1 MKIIDLPED
10 LLRYFHSSQYLKHYE
25 WKRLMNI
32 SVVWKSLKSKSVF
45 LKINEKFSV
54 KYFNSLKLREKVHQ
68 SVEDSM
74 SQIAL
79 KYTYRS
85 WIDDF
90 TPFMEIYSLTLIGSF
105 VNNSHLSALSHLHML
120 KLSHCDITD
129 VTALSMIHT
138 LDLSGNSRLINVA
151 PLHSVPILTLSNCPS
166 LKDVTCLGNHRYLD
180 LSDCQRITDVSTL
193 GRVPILILK
202 NLRKLT
208 DVSALREVTRLDLS
222 SCVKLR
228 DLSPLY
234 KVPYLRLSDC
244 KITDASLILLD
255 GGNDDN
261 LYPLLFLDLSHCN
274 KLTRLSGPIFGR
286 AKKLSLRE
294 CKNLSVASVLELS
307 VLANCTELDIYK
319 CPGFMRR
326 DDLQKDQIVEELRN
340 YTPNLRRLYFA
351 KEKKLEYSFSSSS
364 SIISPL
370 SMLD

>member
-32 SVVWKSLKSKSVF
+32 SIVWKSLKRKSVL
-45 LKINEKFSV
+45 LKVNEKFSV

-68 SVEDSM
+68 SVDDSK

-90 TPFMEIYSLTLIGSF
+90 TPFREIYSLTLIGCF
-105 VNNSHLSALSHLHML
+105 VSNSHLSALSHLHTL

-129 VTALSMIHT
+129 VTALRMIHT
-138 LDLSGNSRLINVA
+138 LDLSGNSRLTNVA
-151 PLHSVPILTLSNCPS
+151 ALHSVPILTLSNCPS

-180 LSDCQRITDVSTL
+180 LSDCQRITDVSAL

-208 DVSALREVTRLDLS
+208 DVSALSEVTRLDLS

-234 KVPYLRLSDC
+234 KIPYLRLSDC
-244 KITDASLILLD
+244 KITDASLMLLD
-255 GGNDDN
+255 GPNN
-261 LYPLLFLDLSHCN
+261 EKENPLMFLDLSHCN
-274 KLTRLSGPIFGR
+274 KLTRLSASVFGR

-294 CKNLSVASVLELS
+294 CKNLSVTSGFELS
-307 VLANCTELDIYK
+307 MLTNCTELDIYK

-326 DDLQKDQIVEELRN
+326 DDAQGVEELRK
-340 YTPNLRRLYFA
+340 YIPQLRRLYLT

-364 SIISPL
+364 SIIPL
-370 SMLD
+370 SVLD